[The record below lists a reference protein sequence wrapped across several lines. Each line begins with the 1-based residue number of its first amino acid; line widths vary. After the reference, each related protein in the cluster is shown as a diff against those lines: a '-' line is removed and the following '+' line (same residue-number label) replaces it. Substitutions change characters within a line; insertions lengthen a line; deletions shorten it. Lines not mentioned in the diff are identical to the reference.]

1 MMLILLALACSSVIP
16 ESTSN
21 PVDKLAGYADVRLGQ
36 KVGDIP
42 GLVREPKD
50 DNYTEKEE
58 AYTRPADRA
67 DFMMGSSYI
76 SANGPPTY
84 AVRDGVLFSVT
95 LKVKDVPVVSFPGDG
110 SKPVF
115 DVNPSLNDCG
125 TLLEALTKL
134 LGSPAEDGEAQFLH
148 YTWSGDLSRI
158 RVGTYT
164 NTYDGTRTCFYSTR
178 MSKDSQ

>member
-1 MMLILLALACSSVIP
+1 MTLVLLALACSSVIP
-16 ESTSN
+16 QTTTN
-21 PVDKLAGYADVRLGQ
+21 PVDKLAGHADARLGQ
-36 KVGDIP
+36 KVSDIP
-42 GLVREPKD
+42 GLVRSPAD

-67 DFMMGSSYI
+67 NFIMGSSYI

-84 AVRDGVLFSVT
+84 AIRDGVLFSVT
-95 LKVKDVPVVSFPGDG
+95 IKVQDVPVVNYPGDG

-125 TLLEALTKL
+125 TLLEALTTL
-134 LGSPAEDGEAQFLH
+134 LGKPIEDGEAPFLE
-148 YTWSGDLSRI
+148 YTWSGELSKI

-164 NTYDGTRTCFYSTR
+164 NTYDGTRACFYSTR
-178 MSKDSQ
+178 MEKAQP

>member
-1 MMLILLALACSSVIP
+1 MTLILLALACSSVIP

-21 PVDKLAGYADVRLGQ
+21 PVDKLAGHADVRLGQ

-42 GLVREPKD
+42 GLVRSPAD
-50 DNYTEKEE
+50 DNYEEKEE
-58 AYTRPADRA
+58 AYTRPADNA
-67 DFMMGSSYI
+67 HFMMGSSFIYA
-76 SANGPPTY
+76 SGVPTY

-95 LKVKDVPVVSFPGDG
+95 IKLKDVPVVTYPGDG

-125 TLLEALTKL
+125 ILLEALTTL
-134 LGSPAEDGEAQFLH
+134 LGKPIEDGEAPFRD
-148 YTWSGDLSRI
+148 YTWSGDLSKI

-178 MSKDSQ
+178 MQKAQP